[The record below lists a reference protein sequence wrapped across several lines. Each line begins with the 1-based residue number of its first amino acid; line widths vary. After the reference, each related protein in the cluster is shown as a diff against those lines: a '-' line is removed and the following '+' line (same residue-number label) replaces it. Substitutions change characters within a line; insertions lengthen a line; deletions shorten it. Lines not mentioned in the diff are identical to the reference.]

1 MHIHPDRLAAV
12 TNDRIINVFTSAK
25 PRRLELGRLT
35 EIGINNS
42 QCFILKMANRKPKK
56 QETGKFKSNPVF
68 LIMKAQD

>member
-42 QCFILKMANRKPKK
+42 QCMLYSISSFSLFYRITV
-56 QETGKFKSNPVF
+56 QE
-68 LIMKAQD
+68 L